1 MMPSSLVALF
11 SLGAVY
17 SAAMDDEPAGV
28 ELDDRDET
36 EED

>member
-1 MMPSSLVALF
+1 MMPSSLITLL
-11 SLGAVY
+11 SLGVVY
-17 SAAMDDEPAGV
+17 STAEDDEPAGV